1 MSNINPKKPIVLVIS
16 GHDPTGGAGIQA
28 DIESIASIGCHPAS
42 VITSLTAQ
50 NTKEISEIVPQN
62 PDTFQ
67 KQIQLILE
75 DMAIDACKIGVVG
88 DTGLIDVICTEL
100 SDKNIPIVLDPI
112 IRSGSDYILA
122 NEDVCQKITEML
134 VPISTL
140 ITPNSIEARI
150 LTKTDD
156 LNTAAEKLLLFGC
169 KYVLIT
175 GTHEDTKLVIN
186 TLYSIN
192 DPPISFEFERLPN
205 DYHGSGC
212 TLSSSIA
219 AYLALGIDV
228 NQAVDSSLRFTWACL
243 YNAMQIKS
251 GKKIP
256 DRIGWRI
263 KDGQII

>member
-112 IRSGSDYILA
+112 IRSGSGYILA
-122 NEDVCQKITEML
+122 NEDVYRKITEML
-134 VPISTL
+134 VPMSTL

-156 LNTAAEKLLLFGC
+156 LNIAAEKLLSFGC

-175 GTHEDTKLVIN
+175 GTHEETKLVIN

-192 DPPISFEFERLPN
+192 ESPIKFESERLPN

-219 AYLALGIDV
+219 AYLALGIEL
-228 NQAVDSSLRFTWACL
+228 NQAVENSLRFTWNCL
-243 YNAMQIKS
+243 NNAMQVGS

-256 DRIGWRI
+256 DRIRWRI
-263 KDGQII
+263 KNN